1 MKNVFQV
8 GCIFS
13 EVSDVDLENLRAV
26 FRKARRIDV
35 QVVTSPLFNFSHQKN
50 AWLSGWDLLN
60 ALTSGYA
67 KGNFKM
73 NWKRSNG

>member
-1 MKNVFQV
+1 M
-8 GCIFS
+8 
-13 EVSDVDLENLRAV
+13 
-26 FRKARRIDV
+26 
-35 QVVTSPLFNFSHQKN
+35 QVVTSPLFYFSHQKN